1 MTLADHSC
9 LSHLK
14 RDVLSQALQSHQV
27 LVPEGYLYM
36 QSNKAVLAVFIS
48 IVWQASIDYLL
59 CARFYKAGFTLKELR
74 RRMSQRF
81 LG

>member
-27 LVPEGYLYM
+27 LVPEDYLYT

-48 IVWQASIDYLL
+48 FVWQASIKYLL
-59 CARFYKAGFTLKELR
+59 CARFYNAQFAPKELR
-74 RRMSQRF
+74 RRTLQRF